1 MSIRMHILL
10 MLLWEMFWLPFLMFS
25 GYVVGALVV
34 NHEAAI
40 FVGIVV
46 GFFWEP
52 ASDTSTS
59 SKGCRFTVLT
69 AGCRPQDE
77 HAQFTGIIIVPIVGG
92 QNARAGA
99 SLILATSLSVH
110 DWLSIECARAEFTN
124 SSICRLP
131 NRARANWPLLT

>member
-46 GFFWEP
+46 GFF
-52 ASDTSTS
+52 
-59 SKGCRFTVLT
+59 L
-69 AGCRPQDE
+69 
-77 HAQFTGIIIVPIVGG
+77 
-92 QNARAGA
+92 GA
-99 SLILATSLSVH
+99 SIGHLDVFKGMSVH
-110 DWLSIECARAEFTN
+110 CPYCGMQTARRTRSVHWN
-124 SSICRLP
+124 YYCSNCRRTKRTGWRESDP
-131 NRARANWPLLT
+131 SDQSFRS

>member
-46 GFFWEP
+46 GFFFGSQHRTP
-52 ASDTSTS
+52 RRLQRD
-59 SKGCRFTVLT
+59 
-69 AGCRPQDE
+69 
-77 HAQFTGIIIVPIVGG
+77 VG
-92 QNARAGA
+92 
-99 SLILATSLSVH
+99 SLSLLR
-110 DWLSIECARAEFTN
+110 DADRKTNTLGSLELLLFQLSADKTHGLARV
-124 SSICRLP
+124 
-131 NRARANWPLLT
+131 